1 MSHGCSTWY
10 SGQVAVYSIV
20 DTGQSRRDARLQSPV
35 KRVELCLDEA
45 KAIMAYIKAIN
56 SHPSQQRFRRAF
68 TALADGDTAVGL
80 LAYYLWRR
88 RAQARPSQQ
97 RRRR

>member
-1 MSHGCSTWY
+1 M
-10 SGQVAVYSIV
+10 
-20 DTGQSRRDARLQSPV
+20 DTSRNGRLAKPQPYARRIEP
-35 KRVELCLDEA
+35 CLAEA
-45 KAIMAYIKAIN
+45 KAIAK
-56 SHPSQQRFRRAF
+56 HLRQTDCQPTHQRFCNAF

-88 RAQARPSQQ
+88 RVARPRAPQRPARL